1 MLTDG
6 VWAEIQLGNEHLR
19 LFSEHSAQGVQASVA
34 FCARCGASL
43 SGNPP
48 FCLSCATPVMSAVTS
63 ALPRAAVAVR
73 EPESAD
79 TGSNLAAA
87 LAYLGGFISGII
99 VLNFERYKQSP
110 FVRFHAFQSIFL
122 NVSGIVVMIA
132 LGSISGMLGSGFLW
146 SLIALVKSLLGL
158 AFFMLAPL
166 FMMYKAYKGER
177 LALPFVGPLA
187 AKRAG

>member
-1 MLTDG
+1 MDIL
-6 VWAEIQLGNEHLR
+6 AEGM
-19 LFSEHSAQGVQASVA
+19 AMA

-79 TGSNLAAA
+79 TGSNVAAA

-99 VLNFERYKQSP
+99 VLMIERYKQTP
-110 FVRFHAFQSIFL
+110 FVRFRGSKHIQPKTSVKRWLPVIGRDPVAF
-122 NVSGIVVMIA
+122 G
-132 LGSISGMLGSGFLW
+132 
-146 SLIALVKSLLGL
+146 
-158 AFFMLAPL
+158 
-166 FMMYKAYKGER
+166 
-177 LALPFVGPLA
+177 
-187 AKRAG
+187 